1 MAYTN
6 PYIQSARQ
14 RDPRYAYAQ
23 QLMQQGSS
31 TAPVQSIGEAFA
43 RALQGGLGGYFQGR
57 VEGDYAKQG
66 ENYQKALAT
75 ALASDD
81 PITALG
87 QSNDPYL
94 MGMGLE
100 GKLQKALKGPE
111 ADPLVKVFDPITKQE
126 VYRPT
131 SQAAGAAASAP
142 LLPEPNQTREIMRGS
157 TKVFQE
163 FNPQTNSWTDIG
175 SGPAFAPQ
183 VAPSPSFITLISPDN
198 QPVTL
203 NERDPQVNVLLGQGY
218 VQRSGADPNSRP
230 LADETKNAGLL
241 TVAGP
246 ELDTALNNYDALTD
260 TWAQSFDAVPVL
272 GNLVASEGYQ
282 QARNSLNTI
291 AQSYLYST
299 SGATASPEET
309 NKLVDSV
316 IPKIGDL
323 PATLEDKK
331 QRVRNMVQAIRDK
344 SGGAA
349 TNSGVMS
356 PDRQLE
362 LQSIFEAN

>member
-14 RDPRYAYAQ
+14 RDPRQAYAQ
-23 QLMQQGSS
+23 QLMQTGSS
-31 TAPVQSIGEAFA
+31 TSPVGSPVEAIA
-43 RALQGGLGGYFQGR
+43 RALQGGLGGYFQSR
-57 VEGDYAKQG
+57 VNNEYDQQG
-66 ENYQKALAT
+66 AEYQKALAQ
-75 ALASDD
+75 ALQSDD
-81 PITALG
+81 PLTALS
-87 QSNDPYL
+87 QSTDPQL
-94 MGMGLE
+94 MGMALE
-100 GKLQKALKGPE
+100 GKIQKALKGPE

-131 SQAAGAAASAP
+131 SQAAGLAAGAP
-142 LLPEPNQTREIMRGS
+142 QLPEPNQTREIMRGS

-183 VAPSPSFITLISPDN
+183 TPPSPSFITLIGPDN

-203 NERDPQVNVLLGQGY
+203 NERDPQVNQLLAQGY

-260 TWAQSFDAVPVL
+260 TWAQSFDAVPLL
-272 GNLVASEGYQ
+272 GNLVATEGYQ

-309 NKLVDSV
+309 NKLVESV
-316 IPKIGDL
+316 MPKIGDL

-356 PDRQLE
+356 PDRAME
-362 LQSIFEAN
+362 LQSIFEAK